1 MPRSESARTCRA
13 LLWSRAVLPSRSDA
27 CGVDAAWEAGV
38 RQYGVREPPLEPPPA
53 QLLMAGVLVL

>member
-38 RQYGVREPPLEPPPA
+38 RQYGVREPPPA